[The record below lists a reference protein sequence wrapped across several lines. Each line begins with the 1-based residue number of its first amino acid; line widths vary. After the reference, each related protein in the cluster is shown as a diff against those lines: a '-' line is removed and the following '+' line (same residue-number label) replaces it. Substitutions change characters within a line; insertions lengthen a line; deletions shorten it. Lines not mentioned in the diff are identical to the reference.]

1 VRWFPELSGGAS
13 RRAKQVLWPAG
24 ILLGLVAEWLALPGQ
39 SLAQAGGDLAA
50 GLALIVCGL
59 AAWSGRPESR
69 VGALLTL
76 TGFAWFLG
84 TLASSDIAAVAALG
98 AAVLT
103 FHRGV
108 LFHAIGTYPGGR
120 LTGGWLTVAVVA
132 LGYAYAVV
140 VPVAQ
145 DNVATIVMV
154 FLVLAATGAG
164 YLRAAGPERQ
174 ARLTAVAAAVVV
186 AVPLAGGSV
195 APLLGSD
202 TNARPVLWGYEA
214 ALVLIA
220 IGFLAD
226 LRYGRWGQAAVTKLV
241 VDLGQPGESGT
252 LTARLARA
260 LGDPQL
266 MMAYWV
272 PEANGYFDEAGNP
285 VVLPGPETGRAVT
298 VIEHHGERIAALVHD
313 AALLDEPGL
322 VDGVA
327 AAAAMAVSNV
337 RLRADVRRQVAELEA
352 SRRRL
357 VEARDAQR
365 QDLQQE
371 LAGGVARR
379 LRLVR
384 DLLAP
389 ARRAGVPA
397 ASDRGGLREVVRE
410 LDLADTELQ
419 ELAAG
424 IHPALL
430 TGQGLG
436 PALTSLAGRSPVPVQ
451 LSVVPERLPA
461 FLEAAVYFTCSEA
474 LANVAKY
481 AHASAVTIEVAH
493 VDRAL
498 RVVVADDGAGGAGL
512 ARGSGLV
519 GLKDRAEALGGRL
532 TVTSPGGA
540 GTTVEVL
547 IPWAP
552 AGAGGPGGLAATGTA
567 SPGGP
572 SGSADSTVSQPA
584 RPGPR
589 QAWR

>member
-13 RRAKQVLWPAG
+13 RRARQALWPAG

-39 SLAQAGGDLAA
+39 SLAQAAGDLVT

-59 AAWSGRPESR
+59 TAWSSRPESR

-84 TLASSDIAAVAALG
+84 TFASSDIAAVAALG
-98 AAVLT
+98 AALLT

-108 LFHAIGTYPGGR
+108 LFHAIITYPGGR
-120 LTGGWLTVAVVA
+120 LSGGRLIVAVVA
-132 LGYAYAVV
+132 LGYVYAVV

-145 DNVATIVMV
+145 NNAATIVMV
-154 FLVLAATGAG
+154 LLVLAATGAG
-164 YLRAAGPERQ
+164 IRAAGPERQ
-174 ARLTAVAAAVVV
+174 ARLTAVAAAVAV
-186 AVPLAGGSV
+186 AVPLAAGSV

-202 TNARPVLWGYEA
+202 TNAGPVLWGYEA

-220 IGFLAD
+220 VGFLAD
-226 LRYGRWGQAAVTKLV
+226 LRYGRWGQAAITKLV

-266 MMAYWV
+266 VLAYWV

-298 VIEHHGERIAALVHD
+298 VIEHRGERIAALVHD
-313 AALLDEPGL
+313 AALVDEPGL

-327 AAAAMAVSNV
+327 AAAALAVSNV

-365 QDLQQE
+365 LDLQQE

-389 ARRAGVPA
+389 ARRKGFSAAGG
-397 ASDRGGLREVVRE
+397 RGGLREVVRE
-410 LDLADTELQ
+410 LDLADAELQ

-424 IHPALL
+424 IHPAVL
-430 TGQGLG
+430 TEQGLG
-436 PALTSLAGRSPVPVQ
+436 PALTSLAGRSTVPVQ
-451 LSVVPERLPA
+451 LCVLAERLPA
-461 FLEAAVYFTCSEA
+461 SLEAAVYFTCSEA
-474 LANVAKY
+474 LANVAKH
-481 AHASAVTIEVAH
+481 AHASAVTIEVTR
-493 VDRAL
+493 VDRVL
-498 RVVVADDGAGGAGL
+498 RVVVADDGIGGADP

-532 TVTSPGGA
+532 TVTSPVGA
-540 GTTVEVL
+540 GTTIQVL
-547 IPWAP
+547 IPRTPP
-552 AGAGGPGGLAATGTA
+552 AAGSPGDLAASGTA
-567 SPGGP
+567 NPGGP
-572 SGSADSTVSQPA
+572 AGSADSTASQPA
-584 RPGPR
+584 QPGAR
-589 QAWR
+589 QARP

>member
-1 VRWFPELSGGAS
+1 MRWFPELRGGAS
-13 RRAKQVLWPAG
+13 QRARQALWPTG

-39 SLAQAGGDLAA
+39 SLFQAGGDLVT

-59 AAWSGRPESR
+59 AAWSSRPESR

-84 TLASSDIAAVAALG
+84 TFARSDIAAVAALG

-108 LFHAIGTYPGGR
+108 LFHAIVTYPGGR
-120 LTGGWLTVAVVA
+120 RSGGRLVVAVVA

-145 DNVATIVMV
+145 NNVATIVMV
-154 FLVLAATGAG
+154 FLVLAAAGAG
-164 YLRAAGPERQ
+164 YIRAAGPERQ
-174 ARLTAVAAAVVV
+174 ARLTAVAAAVAV
-186 AVPLAGGSV
+186 AVPLAAGSA

-202 TNARPVLWGYEA
+202 TNAGPVLWGYEA

-252 LTARLARA
+252 LTARLAQA
-260 LGDPQL
+260 LGDPRL

-285 VVLPGPETGRAVT
+285 VVLPSPETGRAVT

-327 AAAAMAVSNV
+327 AAAAIAASNV
-337 RLRADVRRQVAELEA
+337 RLRADVHRQVAELEA
-352 SRRRL
+352 SRRRI

-371 LAGGVARR
+371 LADGVARR

-389 ARRAGVPA
+389 ARRNGVPA
-397 ASDRGGLREVVRE
+397 AGGPGGLRDVARE
-410 LDLADTELQ
+410 LDLADAELQ

-430 TGQGLG
+430 TEQGLG

-451 LSVVPERLPA
+451 LSVLPQRLPA
-461 FLEAAVYFTCSEA
+461 SLEAAVYFTCSEA

-481 AHASAVTIEVAH
+481 AHASAVTIEVTH
-493 VDRAL
+493 IDQVL
-498 RVVVADDGAGGAGL
+498 RVVVADDGIGGAGL

-519 GLKDRAEALGGRL
+519 GLKDRAETLGGRL
-532 TVTSPGGA
+532 TVTSPTGA
-540 GTTVEVL
+540 GTAIQVL

-552 AGAGGPGGLAATGTA
+552 VGAGSPGDRAATGTA

-572 SGSADSTVSQPA
+572 PGSVGSTVSSPT

-589 QAWR
+589 QARP

>member
-1 VRWFPELSGGAS
+1 L
-13 RRAKQVLWPAG
+13 LAG
-24 ILLGLVAEWLALPGQ
+24 LVLGLAAEWLALPGQ
-39 SLAQAGGDLAA
+39 SLLMAGGDLVT

-59 AAWSGRPESR
+59 AAWSRRPESR

-84 TLASSDIAAVAALG
+84 TFARSDIAAVAALG
-98 AAVLT
+98 AVVLT
-103 FHRGV
+103 FHRGP
-108 LFHAIGTYPGGR
+108 LFHAIVTYPGGR
-120 LTGGWLTVAVVA
+120 LTGGRLVAGVVA
-132 LGYAYAVV
+132 LGYAYAVI

-145 DNVATIVMV
+145 NNVATIVMV
-154 FLVLAATGAG
+154 LLVLAAAAAR
-164 YLRAAGPERQ
+164 YLRSAGPERQ
-174 ARLTAVAAAVVV
+174 ARLTAVAAAVAV
-186 AVPLAGGSV
+186 AVPLAAGSV

-202 TNARPVLWGYEA
+202 TNARLVLWGYEA
-214 ALVLIA
+214 ALVLVA
-220 IGFLAD
+220 VGFLAD
-226 LRYGRWGQAAVTKLV
+226 LRYGRWGQTAVTKLII
-241 VDLGQPGESGT
+241 DLGQPGESGT

-260 LGDPQL
+260 LGDPRL

-272 PEANGYFDEAGNP
+272 PEANGYFDEAGSP

-298 VIEHHGERIAALVHD
+298 VIEHRGERIAALVHD
-313 AALLDEPGL
+313 AALLEEPGL

-337 RLRADVRRQVAELEA
+337 RMRADVRRQVAELEA

-365 QDLQQE
+365 EGLQQE
-371 LAGGVARR
+371 LAEGVARR

-389 ARRAGVPA
+389 ARREGTRAAGDP
-397 ASDRGGLREVVRE
+397 GGLGQVVRE
-410 LDLADTELQ
+410 LDLADAELQ

-430 TGQGLG
+430 TSQGLG
-436 PALTSLAGRSPVPVQ
+436 AALTSLAERSPVPVQ
-451 LSVVPERLPA
+451 LSVLPERLPA
-461 FLEAAVYFTCSEA
+461 FLAAAVYFTCSEA

-481 AHASAVTIEVAH
+481 AHASAVTIEVARG
-493 VDRAL
+493 DRVL
-498 RVVVADDGAGGAGL
+498 RVLVADDGAGGADL

-532 TVTSPGGA
+532 TVTSPAGG
-540 GTTVEVL
+540 GTTIQVL

-552 AGAGGPGGLAATGTA
+552 ADADSPTA
-567 SPGGP
+567 SL
-572 SGSADSTVSQPA
+572 PA
-584 RPGPR
+584 RPR
-589 QAWR
+589 AHQARPS

>member
-1 VRWFPELSGGAS
+1 VRWFPELGGSAS
-13 RRAKQVLWPAG
+13 RRARQALWPAG
-24 ILLGLVAEWLALPGQ
+24 IVLGLVAEWLALPGQ
-39 SLAQAGGDLAA
+39 SLLQAGGDLAA
-50 GLALIVCGL
+50 GLALILCGL

-84 TLASSDIAAVAALG
+84 TLAGSDIAAVAALG
-98 AAVLT
+98 AALLT

-108 LFHAIGTYPGGR
+108 LFHAIVTYPGGR
-120 LTGGWLTVAVVA
+120 LSGGWLVVAVVA

-145 DNVATIVMV
+145 NSVATIVMV
-154 FLVLAATGAG
+154 FLVLAATVAG
-164 YLRAAGPERQ
+164 YVRAAGPERQ
-174 ARLTAVAAAVVV
+174 ARLTAIAAAVAVV
-186 AVPLAGGSV
+186 VPLAAGSV

-202 TNARPVLWGYEA
+202 TNAGPVLWGYEA

-220 IGFLAD
+220 IGFWAD
-226 LRYGRWGQAAVTKLV
+226 LKYGRWGQVTVTKLV

-260 LGDPQL
+260 LGDPAL
-266 MMAYWV
+266 VMAYWV
-272 PEANGYFDEAGNP
+272 PEADGYFDEAGSP

-313 AALLDEPGL
+313 AALRDEPSL

-327 AAAAMAVSNV
+327 AAAVAVSNV
-337 RLRADVRRQVAELEA
+337 RLRADVRRQVAELDA

-389 ARRAGVPA
+389 AHRKSGPA
-397 ASDRGGLREVVRE
+397 ANDRGGLREVVRE
-410 LDLADTELQ
+410 LDLADAELQ

-430 TGQGLG
+430 TEQGLG
-436 PALTSLAGRSPVPVQ
+436 PALASLARRSPVPVQ
-451 LSVVPERLPA
+451 LYVLPERLPA
-461 FLEAAVYFTCSEA
+461 SLEAAVYFTCSEA
-474 LANVAKY
+474 VANVAKY
-481 AHASAVTIEVAH
+481 AHASAVTIEVTRD
-493 VDRAL
+493 DRAL
-498 RVVVADDGAGGAGL
+498 CVVVADDGAGGACL
-512 ARGSGLV
+512 AGGSGLM

-532 TVTSPGGA
+532 TVTSPASA
-540 GTTVEVL
+540 GTTIQVL

-552 AGAGGPGGLAATGTA
+552 PGAGGPGDLAATGTA
-567 SPGGP
+567 SPGG
-572 SGSADSTVSQPA
+572 SAGSADSVSQPP
-584 RPGPR
+584 RPGAR
-589 QAWR
+589 QAWP

>member
-1 VRWFPELSGGAS
+1 VRWFPELRGDLS
-13 RRAKQVLWPAG
+13 RRARRTLLLAG
-24 ILLGLVAEWLALPGQ
+24 LLLGLVAEWLAMPGQ
-39 SLAQAGGDLAA
+39 SLSQAGGDLAA

-59 AAWSGRPESR
+59 AAWSSRPESR

-76 TGFAWFLG
+76 TGFVWFLG
-84 TLASSDIAAVAALG
+84 TFAGSGIAAVAALG

-108 LFHAIGTYPGGR
+108 LFHAIVTYPDGRLSGGR
-120 LTGGWLTVAVVA
+120 LTVAVVA

-145 DNVATIVMV
+145 NNVATIAMV

-174 ARLTAVAAAVVV
+174 ARLTAVAAAVAA
-186 AVPLAGGSV
+186 AVPLAVGSV

-202 TNARPVLWGYEA
+202 TNAGPVLWGYEA

-220 IGFLAD
+220 ISFLAD
-226 LRYGRWGQAAVTKLV
+226 LKYGRWGRAAVTKLV
-241 VDLGQPGESGT
+241 VDLGEPSQSGT

-260 LGDPQL
+260 LGDPRL
-266 MMAYWV
+266 VLAYWV
-272 PEANGYFDEAGNP
+272 PQANGYFDEAGNP

-327 AAAAMAVSNV
+327 SAAAMAVSNV

-357 VEARDAQR
+357 VAARDAQR

-371 LAGGVARR
+371 LADGVARR

-384 DLLAP
+384 DLLGP
-389 ARRAGVPA
+389 ARRQRVLAAGGP
-397 ASDRGGLREVVRE
+397 GGLREVVRE
-410 LDLADTELQ
+410 LDLADAELQ

-430 TGQGLG
+430 TEQGLR
-436 PALTSLAGRSPVPVQ
+436 PALTALAGRSPVPVQ
-451 LSVVPERLPA
+451 LSVLPERLPA
-461 FLEAAVYFTCSEA
+461 SMAAGVYFTCSEA

-481 AHASAVTIEVAH
+481 AHASSVTIEVAH

-498 RVVVADDGAGGAGL
+498 RVVVADDGVGGADL

-532 TVTSPGGA
+532 TVTSPAGA

-547 IPWAP
+547 IPWTR
-552 AGAGGPGGLAATGTA
+552 AGAGGPA
-567 SPGGP
+567 
-572 SGSADSTVSQPA
+572 GSADSTASSPPRPGVRPA
-584 RPGPR
+584 R
-589 QAWR
+589 Q

>member
-1 VRWFPELSGGAS
+1 MRWFPELRSGPS
-13 RRAKQVLWPAG
+13 RRVRQVLWPAG
-24 ILLGLVAEWLALPGQ
+24 FLLAFVAEWLVLPGQ
-39 SLAQAGGDLAA
+39 SLLMAGGDLAT

-59 AAWSGRPESR
+59 AAWSARPESR
-69 VGALLTL
+69 IGALLTL

-84 TLASSDIAAVAALG
+84 TLAGSDIAAVAALG
-98 AAVLT
+98 AALLT
-103 FHRGV
+103 FHRGL
-108 LFHAIGTYPGGR
+108 LFHAIVTYPSGR
-120 LTGGWLTVAVVA
+120 LSGRWLIAAVVG
-132 LGYAYAVV
+132 LGYAYAMI

-145 DNVATIVMV
+145 NNVATIVMV

-164 YLRAAGPERQ
+164 YLRAADPERQ
-174 ARLTAVAAAVVV
+174 ARLTAAAAAVAV
-186 AVPLAGGSV
+186 AVPLAAGSV

-202 TNARPVLWGYEA
+202 TNAGPVLWGYEA

-226 LRYGRWGQAAVTKLV
+226 LKYGRWGQAAVTKLV
-241 VDLGQPGESGT
+241 VDLGQPGQSGT

-266 MMAYWV
+266 MLAYWV
-272 PEANGYFDEAGNP
+272 PEANGYFDEAGNL

-298 VIEHHGERIAALVHD
+298 VIEHHGERIAALVHE

-371 LAGGVARR
+371 LAEGVARR

-389 ARRAGVPA
+389 ARRKGAPA
-397 ASDRGGLREVVRE
+397 AGDGRGGLREVVRE
-410 LDLADTELQ
+410 LDLADAELQ
-419 ELAAG
+419 DLAAG

-436 PALTSLAGRSPVPVQ
+436 PALASLAARSPVPVQ
-451 LSVVPERLPA
+451 LCVLPERLPA
-461 FLEAAVYFTCSEA
+461 SLAAAVYFTCSEG

-481 AHASAVTIEVAH
+481 AHASAVTIEVAR
-493 VDRAL
+493 VGRAL
-498 RVVVADDGAGGAGL
+498 RVVVADDGVGGAGL

-532 TVTSPGGA
+532 TVTSPAGA

-552 AGAGGPGGLAATGTA
+552 AGGGGPAAAGASGAGGPADSA
-567 SPGGP
+567 
-572 SGSADSTVSQPA
+572 GSAVSAPPRPGARPA
-584 RPGPR
+584 RR
-589 QAWR
+589 

>member
-1 VRWFPELSGGAS
+1 LSRCWDPTRTRG
-13 RRAKQVLWPAG
+13 RC
-24 ILLGLVAEWLALPGQ
+24 
-39 SLAQAGGDLAA
+39 
-50 GLALIVCGL
+50 CG
-59 AAWSGRPESR
+59 
-69 VGALLTL
+69 
-76 TGFAWFLG
+76 
-84 TLASSDIAAVAALG
+84 
-98 AAVLT
+98 
-103 FHRGV
+103 
-108 LFHAIGTYPGGR
+108 
-120 LTGGWLTVAVVA
+120 
-132 LGYAYAVV
+132 
-140 VPVAQ
+140 
-145 DNVATIVMV
+145 
-154 FLVLAATGAG
+154 
-164 YLRAAGPERQ
+164 
-174 ARLTAVAAAVVV
+174 
-186 AVPLAGGSV
+186 
-195 APLLGSD
+195 
-202 TNARPVLWGYEA
+202 GYEA

-241 VDLGQPGESGT
+241 VDLGQPGQSGT

-260 LGDPQL
+260 LGDPRL
-266 MMAYWV
+266 VMAYWV

-298 VIEHHGERIAALVHD
+298 VIEHRGERIAALVHD

-365 QDLQQE
+365 QNLQQE

-389 ARRAGVPA
+389 ARRKGVSAAG
-397 ASDRGGLREVVRE
+397 DRGGLREVVRE
-410 LDLADTELQ
+410 LDLADAELQ

-430 TGQGLG
+430 TEQGLG

-451 LSVVPERLPA
+451 LCVLPERLPA

-481 AHASAVTIEVAH
+481 AHASAVTIEVTRD
-493 VDRAL
+493 DRAL
-498 RVVVADDGAGGAGL
+498 RVVVADDGAGGADL

-532 TVTSPGGA
+532 TVTSP
-540 GTTVEVL
+540 
-547 IPWAP
+547 AP
-552 AGAGGPGGLAATGTA
+552 RA
-567 SPGGP
+567 
-572 SGSADSTVSQPA
+572 
-584 RPGPR
+584 PGPPSR
-589 QAWR
+589 S

>member
-1 VRWFPELSGGAS
+1 VRWFPELRGDLS
-13 RRAKQVLWPAG
+13 RRARRTLLLAG
-24 ILLGLVAEWLALPGQ
+24 LLLGLVAEWLALPGQ
-39 SLAQAGGDLAA
+39 SLSQAGGDLAA
-50 GLALIVCGL
+50 GLALIACGL

-84 TLASSDIAAVAALG
+84 TLADSEIAAVAALG
-98 AAVLT
+98 AALLT
-103 FHRGV
+103 FHRGL
-108 LFHAIGTYPGGR
+108 LFHAIITYPSGR
-120 LTGGWLTVAVVA
+120 LSGARLIAAVVG
-132 LGYAYAVV
+132 LGYAYAVI

-145 DNVATIVMV
+145 NNVATIVMV
-154 FLVLAATGAG
+154 FLALVATGAG

-174 ARLTAVAAAVVV
+174 ARLTAVAAAVAI
-186 AVPLAGGSV
+186 AVPLAAGSV

-202 TNARPVLWGYEA
+202 TNAGPVLWGYEA
-214 ALVLIA
+214 ALVLVA

-252 LTARLARA
+252 LAARLARA
-260 LGDPQL
+260 LGDPRL
-266 MMAYWV
+266 VLAYWV
-272 PEANGYFDEAGNP
+272 PDASGYFDEAGNP
-285 VVLPGPETGRAVT
+285 VVLPGPGTGRAVT
-298 VIEHHGERIAALVHD
+298 VIEHRGERIAALVHD
-313 AALLDEPGL
+313 AVLLEEPGL

-357 VEARDAQR
+357 VAARDAQR

-389 ARRAGVPA
+389 ARRKSGPA
-397 ASDRGGLREVVRE
+397 AGDPGGLREVVRE
-410 LDLADTELQ
+410 LDLADAELQ

-430 TGQGLG
+430 TEQGLG
-436 PALTSLAGRSPVPVQ
+436 PALASLAGRSLVPVH
-451 LSVVPERLPA
+451 LCVLPERLPA
-461 FLEAAVYFTCSEA
+461 FMAAAVYFTCSEA

-481 AHASAVTIEVAH
+481 AHASGVTIEVTRG
-493 VDRAL
+493 DRVL
-498 RVVVADDGAGGAGL
+498 RVVVADDGIGGADL

-532 TVTSPGGA
+532 TVTSPAGA
-540 GTTVEVL
+540 GTAIEVL

-552 AGAGGPGGLAATGTA
+552 VGAGGLAAATGTGGPGGPA
-567 SPGGP
+567 
-572 SGSADSTVSQPA
+572 GSADSTASQPA
-584 RPGPR
+584 RPGAR
-589 QAWR
+589 RAWR

>member
-1 VRWFPELSGGAS
+1 MRWFPELRGGVS
-13 RRAKQVLWPAG
+13 RGARQALWPTG
-24 ILLGLVAEWLALPGQ
+24 IVLGLVAERLALPAQ
-39 SLAQAGGDLAA
+39 SLFQAGGDLVT
-50 GLALIVCGL
+50 GLVLIVCGL
-59 AAWSGRPESR
+59 AAWSSRPESR

-84 TLASSDIAAVAALG
+84 TFARSDIAAVAALG

-108 LFHAIGTYPGGR
+108 LFHAIVTYPGGR
-120 LTGGWLTVAVVA
+120 LSGGRLTAAVVA

-145 DNVATIVMV
+145 NNVATILMV
-154 FLVLAATGAG
+154 LLVLAATGAG

-174 ARLTAVAAAVVV
+174 ARLTAAAAAVAV
-186 AVPLAGGSV
+186 AVPLAAGSV

-202 TNARPVLWGYEA
+202 TNAGPVLWGYEA

-220 IGFLAD
+220 VGFLAD

-260 LGDPQL
+260 LGDPRL
-266 MMAYWV
+266 VLAYWV
-272 PEANGYFDEAGNP
+272 PEANGYLDEAGNP

-313 AALLDEPGL
+313 AALLDESGL

-327 AAAAMAVSNV
+327 AAVAMAVSNV

-357 VEARDAQR
+357 MEARDAQR

-371 LAGGVARR
+371 LADGVARR
-379 LRLVR
+379 LRLVQ
-384 DLLAP
+384 DVLAP
-389 ARRAGVPA
+389 ARRKSA
-397 ASDRGGLREVVRE
+397 ASGDRGGLRDVVRE
-410 LDLADTELQ
+410 LDLADAELQ
-419 ELAAG
+419 DLAAG

-430 TGQGLG
+430 TEQGLG
-436 PALTSLAGRSPVPVQ
+436 PALTSLTGRSPVPVQ
-451 LSVVPERLPA
+451 LSVLPERLPA

-474 LANVAKY
+474 LANIAKH
-481 AHASAVTIEVAH
+481 AHASTVTIEVARD
-493 VDRAL
+493 DRTL
-498 RVVVADDGAGGAGL
+498 RVVVADDGVGGASL

-532 TVTSPGGA
+532 TVTSPVGA
-540 GTTVEVL
+540 GTIIQVL

-552 AGAGGPGGLAATGTA
+552 DGAGGPGDLAATGTA
-567 SPGGP
+567 GPG
-572 SGSADSTVSQPA
+572 
-584 RPGPR
+584 RPVG
-589 QAWR
+589 

>member
-1 VRWFPELSGGAS
+1 
-13 RRAKQVLWPAG
+13 
-24 ILLGLVAEWLALPGQ
+24 LVAEWLALPGQ
-39 SLAQAGGDLAA
+39 SLFQASGDLAA

-59 AAWSGRPESR
+59 AAWSARPESR

-76 TGFAWFLG
+76 TGFAWFCG
-84 TLASSDIAAVAALG
+84 TLAGSDIAAVAALG

-108 LFHAIGTYPGGR
+108 LFHAIVTYPGGR
-120 LTGGWLTVAVVA
+120 LSGGWLTVAVVA
-132 LGYAYAVV
+132 LGYVCAVV

-154 FLVLAATGAG
+154 FLVLAATVAG

-174 ARLTAVAAAVVV
+174 ARLTAVAAAVAV
-186 AVPLAGGSV
+186 AVPLAAGSV

-202 TNARPVLWGYEA
+202 TNAGPMLWGYEA

-226 LRYGRWGQAAVTKLV
+226 LKYGRWGQAAVTKLV

-298 VIEHHGERIAALVHD
+298 VIEHRGERIAALVHD
-313 AALLDEPGL
+313 ATLLDEPGL

-357 VEARDAQR
+357 VQARDAQR

-371 LAGGVARR
+371 LADGVARR

-384 DLLAP
+384 DLLAR
-389 ARRAGVPA
+389 ARSKGVTAAGGP
-397 ASDRGGLREVVRE
+397 GGLRDVVRE
-410 LDLADTELQ
+410 LDLADAELQ

-436 PALTSLAGRSPVPVQ
+436 PALTALAGRSPVPVQ
-451 LSVVPERLPA
+451 LLVLPERLPA
-461 FLEAAVYFTCSEA
+461 SLEAAAYFTCSEG

-481 AHASAVTIEVAH
+481 AHASSVTIEVARG
-493 VDRAL
+493 DRVL
-498 RVVVADDGAGGAGL
+498 RVVVADDGVGGADL

-532 TVTSPGGA
+532 TMTSPAGA

-547 IPWAP
+547 IPWAA
-552 AGAGGPGGLAATGTA
+552 AGDGGPGGLAAAGTA
-567 SPGGP
+567 GAGGP
-572 SGSADSTVSQPA
+572 ADSADFTASAPP
-584 RPGPR
+584 RPGAR
-589 QAWR
+589 QARR